1 MITGILL
8 SILCA
13 LLSSIGLLMA
23 IYWCMLLYIW
33 ILGLGLSGIVILTG
47 ILFFIGFFMT
57 FFKIFCTKEIHFKM
71 YMSKN
76 KEKK

>member
-1 MITGILL
+1 MV
-8 SILCA
+8 
-13 LLSSIGLLMA
+13 

-33 ILGLGLSGIVILTG
+33 LIGLGLSGIVILTV

-57 FFKIFCTKEIHFKM
+57 FFKIFCTEEIHFKM